1 MKTQLCVAT
10 ICLAASL
17 PLHATGL
24 FVPAE
29 LSDQE
34 LSQLRGRY
42 VLPGRIV
49 NFGVTMAST
58 WQNASGQVLGAKVNM
73 QIQQNM
79 PKPVFNITTFNEDN
93 SNAAAATIA
102 AGVANSPATPT
113 TAPTPGTGQL
123 SGGNSLNN
131 VQGVVQTTRSA
142 GDLNTSYNNLNIDV
156 SHGNKAPA
164 VMSGSQIV
172 NRVQTSDAGTVRVS
186 PMGGGLQLA
195 IDANGQGA
203 SLQQLGAG
211 GAVQRTDI
219 YGSRNTVTN
228 FAALNVLLKENMPT
242 ANGLNCNWNQLN
254 NLRPTGL

>member
-10 ICLAASL
+10 ICLVASL

-58 WQNASGQVLGAKVNM
+58 WQNASGQVLGAKVDM
-73 QIQQNM
+73 QIQQSI
-79 PKPVFNITTFNEDN
+79 KPVFNITTFKQGNND
-93 SNAAAATIA
+93 AAAATIA
-102 AGVANSPATPT
+102 AGVGNSPAQ
-113 TAPTPGTGQL
+113 GTGQL

-156 SHGNKAPA
+156 SHGNTAPA
-164 VMSGSQIV
+164 VMSGSQLV
-172 NRVQTSDAGTVRVS
+172 SSVQQTSDLGTVKVS

>member
-10 ICLAASL
+10 ICLVASL

-79 PKPVFNITTFNEDN
+79 PKPVFNITTFNEGNND
-93 SNAAAATIA
+93 AAAATIA
-102 AGVANSPATPT
+102 AGVSNSPATP
-113 TAPTPGTGQL
+113 AQGTGQL

-142 GDLNTSYNNLNIDV
+142 GDLNTSYNNLDIDV
-156 SHGNKAPA
+156 THGNTAPA
-164 VMSGSQIV
+164 VMSGSQV
-172 NRVQTSDAGTVRVS
+172 VSRVQTSDAGTVRVS

-195 IDANGQGA
+195 IDASGQGA

-219 YGSRNTVTN
+219 YGSRNVVTN

>member
-1 MKTQLCVAT
+1 MKTQLCMAT
-10 ICLAASL
+10 FCLVASL

-58 WQNASGQVLGAKVNM
+58 WQNANGQVLGAKVNM

-79 PKPVFNITTFNEDN
+79 PKPVFNITTFKQNN
-93 SNAAAATIA
+93 SDAAAATIA
-102 AGVANSPATPT
+102 SGIENSPATNTPT
-113 TAPTPGTGQL
+113 QGTGQI

-156 SHGNKAPA
+156 THGNKAPA
-164 VMSGSQIV
+164 VMSGSQMV
-172 NRVQTSDAGTVRVS
+172 SSVQQTSDLGTVKVS

-195 IDANGQGA
+195 INTNGQGA

-219 YGSRNTVTN
+219 IGSSNTVTN
-228 FAALNVLLKENMPT
+228 FAALNVMLKENMPT

>member
-1 MKTQLCVAT
+1 MKTQLFMAT
-10 ICLAASL
+10 FCLVASL
-17 PLHATGL
+17 PIHATGL

-79 PKPVFNITTFNEDN
+79 PKPVFNITTFNEGN
-93 SNAAAATIA
+93 SDAAAATIA
-102 AGVANSPATPT
+102 SGIGNSPATPST
-113 TAPTPGTGQL
+113 PTQGTGQL
-123 SGGNSLNN
+123 SGGNSLNE
-131 VQGVVQTTRSA
+131 VQGVVQSTRSA

-156 SHGNKAPA
+156 THGNKAPA
-164 VMSGSQIV
+164 VMPSSQIV
-172 NRVQTSDAGTVRVS
+172 SNVQQTSDIGTVKVS

-219 YGSRNTVTN
+219 SGSRNIVTN
-228 FAALNVLLKENMPT
+228 FAALNVMLKENMPT